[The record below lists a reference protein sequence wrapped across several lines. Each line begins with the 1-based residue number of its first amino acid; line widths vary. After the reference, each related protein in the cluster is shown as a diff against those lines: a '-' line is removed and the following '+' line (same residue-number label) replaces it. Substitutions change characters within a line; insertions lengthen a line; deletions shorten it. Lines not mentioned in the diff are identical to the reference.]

1 MNNTM
6 NPEQVWRM
14 QKAKLQLLY
23 THLHDE
29 DFRYDYGKKDMML
42 EQLRAKLGKSR
53 EQLDSLLK
61 GL

>member
-1 MNNTM
+1 M

-29 DFRYDYGKKDMML
+29 DFRYDYGKKDIML

-53 EQLDSLLK
+53 EELYSLLK
-61 GL
+61 GLL